1 MQKEISILLDKMGI
15 DYTNSSFFD
24 SLKLER
30 LVVDKESGNW
40 NFYLLSDKLP
50 DIDSYLELEKNK
62 DKIASNIYYNITN
75 LDNNVLLSYYK
86 PLLELAKEEGLI
98 SITEPYL
105 SNLILDKDKLLLVAS
120 NIIEEKRLVKIKD
133 IISPYYQRLGY
144 KEEIEIV
151 VRENESIKE
160 EIDRELKEIKVE
172 PIKEEKK
179 EEKKEFKNFTPGPRP
194 RRSKKRD
201 EGCILGLDIKQMPI
215 KISMIQGEDN
225 NVIVEG
231 NVFGVDY
238 FESSKSEF
246 RIITLKITD
255 YTDSILCK
263 VFCNEQDEYER
274 LCKELKVG
282 RDLLISGYVKEDSFA
297 KELVLNARDI
307 MPITKHN
314 FQIKSVEELA
324 DTIRRA
330 FSIAQSGRKGPVLI
344 DIPKDITSAECEY
357 TPMPKVEVEKAK
369 EPKKSAVERAV
380 ELIRNAKKPLIYVG
394 GGAILS
400 NVGEDLVT
408 FAEKIDAPVA
418 SSLMGLGAFPY
429 DNPLHLGLIG
439 MHGHYECNK
448 AAHDCDVLITCGA
461 RFSDRVAGNRKKFAP
476 NAEILHID
484 IDSAE
489 MDKNIVSNYHLRG
502 DLAEVLPILTREI
515 EQLDHSEWRK
525 EIETFRRPFKQLQIG
540 DYVNPQTL
548 IEKIDAATPDDT
560 IVVTDV
566 GQHQLWAAQFYK
578 FKHSRTLLT
587 SGGLGTMGYSMG
599 AAMGGQMGCPDKTV
613 VMFAGDG
620 GFHMNLS
627 ELATMCSY
635 NIPVKMFIMNNT
647 VLGMVR
653 QWQKLF
659 YENRFAD
666 TDPHRAT
673 DFVKVA
679 EGFGVK
685 ALRIS
690 TNDDIDAVLKEA
702 LEYNGPVLVD
712 CRISPD
718 SNVLP
723 MIPPGGAHTDIIEK
737 FN

>member
-1 MQKEISILLDKMGI
+1 MKLNGSQIVLEVLKEQGVDTIFGYPGGTILNI
-15 DYTNSSFFD
+15 FD
-24 SLKLER
+24 ELYKYGDTFKHILTAHEQGASHAADGYARATGK
-30 LVVDKESGNW
+30 VGVCFATSG
-40 NFYLLSDKLP
+40 P
-50 DIDSYLELEKNK
+50 G
-62 DKIASNIYYNITN
+62 ATN
-75 LDNNVLLSYYK
+75 LVTGIATAYMDSVPVVAITCNYATS
-86 PLLELAKEEGLI
+86 GL
-98 SITEPYL
+98 
-105 SNLILDKDKLLLVAS
+105 
-120 NIIEEKRLVKIKD
+120 
-133 IISPYYQRLGY
+133 
-144 KEEIEIV
+144 
-151 VRENESIKE
+151 
-160 EIDRELKEIKVE
+160 
-172 PIKEEKK
+172 
-179 EEKKEFKNFTPGPRP
+179 
-194 RRSKKRD
+194 
-201 EGCILGLDIKQMPI
+201 
-215 KISMIQGEDN
+215 
-225 NVIVEG
+225 
-231 NVFGVDY
+231 
-238 FESSKSEF
+238 
-246 RIITLKITD
+246 
-255 YTDSILCK
+255 
-263 VFCNEQDEYER
+263 
-274 LCKELKVG
+274 G
-282 RDLLISGYVKEDSFA
+282 RDSFQ
-297 KELVLNARDI
+297 EVDI
-307 MPITKHN
+307 CGITMPITKHN

-587 SGGLGTMGYSMG
+587 SGGLGYSMG

-690 TNDDIDAVLKEA
+690 TNDDIDAVLKET

>member
-1 MQKEISILLDKMGI
+1 MKLNGSQIVLEVLKEQGVDTIFGYPGGTILNI
-15 DYTNSSFFD
+15 FD
-24 SLKLER
+24 ELYKYGDTFKHILTAHEQGASHAADGYARATGK
-30 LVVDKESGNW
+30 VGVCFATSG
-40 NFYLLSDKLP
+40 P
-50 DIDSYLELEKNK
+50 G
-62 DKIASNIYYNITN
+62 ATN
-75 LDNNVLLSYYK
+75 LVTGIATAYMDSVPVVAITCNYATS
-86 PLLELAKEEGLI
+86 GL
-98 SITEPYL
+98 
-105 SNLILDKDKLLLVAS
+105 
-120 NIIEEKRLVKIKD
+120 
-133 IISPYYQRLGY
+133 
-144 KEEIEIV
+144 
-151 VRENESIKE
+151 
-160 EIDRELKEIKVE
+160 
-172 PIKEEKK
+172 
-179 EEKKEFKNFTPGPRP
+179 
-194 RRSKKRD
+194 
-201 EGCILGLDIKQMPI
+201 
-215 KISMIQGEDN
+215 
-225 NVIVEG
+225 
-231 NVFGVDY
+231 
-238 FESSKSEF
+238 
-246 RIITLKITD
+246 
-255 YTDSILCK
+255 
-263 VFCNEQDEYER
+263 
-274 LCKELKVG
+274 G
-282 RDLLISGYVKEDSFA
+282 RDSFQ
-297 KELVLNARDI
+297 EVDI
-307 MPITKHN
+307 CGITMPITKHN
-314 FQIKSVEELA
+314 FQVENVEKLA

-330 FSIAQSGRKGPVLI
+330 FFIAQSGRKGPVLI

-357 TPMPKVEVEKAK
+357 TPMPKVQPEKAK
-369 EPKKSAVERAV
+369 APKDSAVKRAV
-380 ELIRNAKKPLIYVG
+380 ELIRSAKKPLIYVG

-400 NVGEDLVT
+400 DVGEDLVT
-408 FAEKIDAPVA
+408 FAEKIDTPVA
-418 SSLMGLGAFPY
+418 SSLMGLGAFPH

-502 DLAEVLPILTREI
+502 DLADVLPILTREI

-525 EIETFRRPFKQLQIG
+525 EIETFRRPFEQLQIG
-540 DYVNPQTL
+540 DYVNPQKL
-548 IEKIDAATPDDT
+548 IEKIDDVTDDDT
-560 IVVTDV
+560 IIVTDV

-578 FKHSRTLLT
+578 FEKPRTLLS

-635 NIPVKMFIMNNT
+635 NIPVKMFIMNNI

-673 DFVKVA
+673 DFVKVS

-685 ALRIS
+685 ALRIN
-690 TNDDIDAVLKEA
+690 TNDDIDSVLKEA
-702 LEYNGPVLVD
+702 FEYQGPVLVD

>member
-1 MQKEISILLDKMGI
+1 MKLNGSQIVLEVLKEQGVDTIFGYPGGTILNI
-15 DYTNSSFFD
+15 FD
-24 SLKLER
+24 ELYKYGDTFKHILTAHEQGASHAADGYARATGK
-30 LVVDKESGNW
+30 VGVCFATSG
-40 NFYLLSDKLP
+40 P
-50 DIDSYLELEKNK
+50 G
-62 DKIASNIYYNITN
+62 ATN
-75 LDNNVLLSYYK
+75 LVTGIATAYMDSVPVVAITCNYATS
-86 PLLELAKEEGLI
+86 GL
-98 SITEPYL
+98 
-105 SNLILDKDKLLLVAS
+105 
-120 NIIEEKRLVKIKD
+120 
-133 IISPYYQRLGY
+133 
-144 KEEIEIV
+144 
-151 VRENESIKE
+151 
-160 EIDRELKEIKVE
+160 
-172 PIKEEKK
+172 
-179 EEKKEFKNFTPGPRP
+179 
-194 RRSKKRD
+194 
-201 EGCILGLDIKQMPI
+201 
-215 KISMIQGEDN
+215 
-225 NVIVEG
+225 
-231 NVFGVDY
+231 
-238 FESSKSEF
+238 
-246 RIITLKITD
+246 
-255 YTDSILCK
+255 
-263 VFCNEQDEYER
+263 
-274 LCKELKVG
+274 G
-282 RDLLISGYVKEDSFA
+282 RDSFQ
-297 KELVLNARDI
+297 EVDI
-307 MPITKHN
+307 CGITMPITKHN

-502 DLAEVLPILTREI
+502 DLAEVLLTREI

-690 TNDDIDAVLKEA
+690 TNDDIDAVLKET

>member
-1 MQKEISILLDKMGI
+1 
-15 DYTNSSFFD
+15 
-24 SLKLER
+24 
-30 LVVDKESGNW
+30 
-40 NFYLLSDKLP
+40 
-50 DIDSYLELEKNK
+50 
-62 DKIASNIYYNITN
+62 
-75 LDNNVLLSYYK
+75 
-86 PLLELAKEEGLI
+86 
-98 SITEPYL
+98 
-105 SNLILDKDKLLLVAS
+105 
-120 NIIEEKRLVKIKD
+120 
-133 IISPYYQRLGY
+133 
-144 KEEIEIV
+144 
-151 VRENESIKE
+151 
-160 EIDRELKEIKVE
+160 
-172 PIKEEKK
+172 
-179 EEKKEFKNFTPGPRP
+179 
-194 RRSKKRD
+194 
-201 EGCILGLDIKQMPI
+201 
-215 KISMIQGEDN
+215 
-225 NVIVEG
+225 
-231 NVFGVDY
+231 
-238 FESSKSEF
+238 
-246 RIITLKITD
+246 
-255 YTDSILCK
+255 
-263 VFCNEQDEYER
+263 
-274 LCKELKVG
+274 
-282 RDLLISGYVKEDSFA
+282 
-297 KELVLNARDI
+297 
-307 MPITKHN
+307 
-314 FQIKSVEELA
+314 
-324 DTIRRA
+324 
-330 FSIAQSGRKGPVLI
+330 
-344 DIPKDITSAECEY
+344 
-357 TPMPKVEVEKAK
+357 MPKVQPEKAK
-369 EPKKSAVERAV
+369 APKDSAVKRAV
-380 ELIRNAKKPLIYVG
+380 ELIRSAKKPLIYVG

-400 NVGEDLVT
+400 DVGEDLVT
-408 FAEKIDAPVA
+408 FAEKIDTPVA
-418 SSLMGLGAFPY
+418 SSLMGLGAFPH

-502 DLAEVLPILTREI
+502 DLADVLPILTREI

-525 EIETFRRPFKQLQIG
+525 EIETFRRPFEQLQIG
-540 DYVNPQTL
+540 DYVNPQKL
-548 IEKIDAATPDDT
+548 IEKIDDVTDDDT
-560 IVVTDV
+560 IIVTDV

-578 FKHSRTLLT
+578 FEKPRTLLS

-685 ALRIS
+685 ALRIN
-690 TNDDIDAVLKEA
+690 TNDDIDSVLKEA
-702 LEYNGPVLVD
+702 FEYQGPVLVD

>member
-1 MQKEISILLDKMGI
+1 MKLNGSQIVLEVLKEQGVDTIFGYPGGTILNI
-15 DYTNSSFFD
+15 FD
-24 SLKLER
+24 ELYKYGDTFKHILTAHEQGASHAADGYARATGK
-30 LVVDKESGNW
+30 VGVCFATSG
-40 NFYLLSDKLP
+40 P
-50 DIDSYLELEKNK
+50 G
-62 DKIASNIYYNITN
+62 ATN
-75 LDNNVLLSYYK
+75 LVTGIATAYMDSVPVVAITCNYATS
-86 PLLELAKEEGLI
+86 GL
-98 SITEPYL
+98 
-105 SNLILDKDKLLLVAS
+105 
-120 NIIEEKRLVKIKD
+120 
-133 IISPYYQRLGY
+133 
-144 KEEIEIV
+144 
-151 VRENESIKE
+151 
-160 EIDRELKEIKVE
+160 
-172 PIKEEKK
+172 
-179 EEKKEFKNFTPGPRP
+179 
-194 RRSKKRD
+194 
-201 EGCILGLDIKQMPI
+201 
-215 KISMIQGEDN
+215 
-225 NVIVEG
+225 
-231 NVFGVDY
+231 
-238 FESSKSEF
+238 
-246 RIITLKITD
+246 
-255 YTDSILCK
+255 
-263 VFCNEQDEYER
+263 
-274 LCKELKVG
+274 G
-282 RDLLISGYVKEDSFA
+282 RDSFQ
-297 KELVLNARDI
+297 EVDI
-307 MPITKHN
+307 CGITMPITKHN
-314 FQIKSVEELA
+314 FQVKDVNDLA

-344 DIPKDITSAECEY
+344 DIPKDITSDECEY
-357 TPMPKVEVEKAK
+357 TPMPKVEPEKAK
-369 EPKKSAVERAV
+369 LPKDSCVKRAV
-380 ELIRNAKKPLIYVG
+380 ELIRSAKKPLIYVG
-394 GGAILS
+394 GGAVLS
-400 NVGEDLVT
+400 NCGEDLIT

-439 MHGHYECNK
+439 MHGHFECNK

-502 DLAEVLPILTREI
+502 DLADVLPILTREI
-515 EQLDHSEWRK
+515 EQLDHSEWRA
-525 EIETFRRPFKQLQIG
+525 EIEGFRRPFKQLQIG
-540 DYVNPQTL
+540 NYVNPQTL

-578 FKHSRTLLT
+578 FKHPRTLLS

-599 AAMGGQMGCPDKTV
+599 ASIGGQFGQPDKTV

-627 ELATMCSY
+627 ELATMRSY
-635 NIPVKMFIMNNT
+635 DVPVKMFIMNNT

-659 YENRFAD
+659 YDSRFAD

-679 EGFGVK
+679 EGFGIK

-690 TNDDIDAVLKEA
+690 TNDDIDAVLKETF
-702 LEYNGPVLVD
+702 EYNGPVLVD

-723 MIPPGGAHTDIIEK
+723 MIPPGGAHTDIIEEFK
-737 FN
+737 

>member
-1 MQKEISILLDKMGI
+1 
-15 DYTNSSFFD
+15 
-24 SLKLER
+24 
-30 LVVDKESGNW
+30 
-40 NFYLLSDKLP
+40 
-50 DIDSYLELEKNK
+50 
-62 DKIASNIYYNITN
+62 
-75 LDNNVLLSYYK
+75 
-86 PLLELAKEEGLI
+86 
-98 SITEPYL
+98 
-105 SNLILDKDKLLLVAS
+105 
-120 NIIEEKRLVKIKD
+120 
-133 IISPYYQRLGY
+133 
-144 KEEIEIV
+144 
-151 VRENESIKE
+151 
-160 EIDRELKEIKVE
+160 
-172 PIKEEKK
+172 
-179 EEKKEFKNFTPGPRP
+179 
-194 RRSKKRD
+194 
-201 EGCILGLDIKQMPI
+201 
-215 KISMIQGEDN
+215 
-225 NVIVEG
+225 
-231 NVFGVDY
+231 
-238 FESSKSEF
+238 
-246 RIITLKITD
+246 
-255 YTDSILCK
+255 
-263 VFCNEQDEYER
+263 
-274 LCKELKVG
+274 
-282 RDLLISGYVKEDSFA
+282 
-297 KELVLNARDI
+297 

-314 FQIKSVEELA
+314 FQVKDVNDLA

-344 DIPKDITSAECEY
+344 DIPKDITSDECEY
-357 TPMPKVEVEKAK
+357 TPMPKVEPEKAK
-369 EPKKSAVERAV
+369 LPKDSCVKRAV
-380 ELIRNAKKPLIYVG
+380 ELIRSAKKPLIYVG
-394 GGAILS
+394 GGAVLS
-400 NVGEDLVT
+400 NCGEDLIT

-439 MHGHYECNK
+439 MHGHFECNK

-502 DLAEVLPILTREI
+502 DLADVLPILTREI
-515 EQLDHSEWRK
+515 EQLDHSEWRA
-525 EIETFRRPFKQLQIG
+525 EIEGFRRPFNQLQIG

-578 FKHSRTLLT
+578 FKYPRTLLS

-599 AAMGGQMGCPDKTV
+599 ASIGGQFGQPDKTV

-627 ELATMCSY
+627 ELATMRSY
-635 NIPVKMFIMNNT
+635 DVPVKMFIMNNT

-659 YENRFAD
+659 YDSRFAD
-666 TDPHRAT
+666 TAPHRAT

-679 EGFGVK
+679 EGFGIK
-685 ALRIS
+685 ALRIN
-690 TNDDIDAVLKEA
+690 TNDDIDAVLKETF
-702 LEYNGPVLVD
+702 EYNGPVLVD

-723 MIPPGGAHTDIIEK
+723 MIPPGGAHTDIIEEFK
-737 FN
+737 

>member
-1 MQKEISILLDKMGI
+1 MKLNGSQIVLEVLKEQGVDTIFGYPGGTILNI
-15 DYTNSSFFD
+15 FD
-24 SLKLER
+24 ELYKYGDTFKHILTAHEQGASHAADGYARATGK
-30 LVVDKESGNW
+30 VGVCFATSG
-40 NFYLLSDKLP
+40 P
-50 DIDSYLELEKNK
+50 G
-62 DKIASNIYYNITN
+62 ATN
-75 LDNNVLLSYYK
+75 LVTGIATAYMDSVPVVAITCNYATS
-86 PLLELAKEEGLI
+86 GL
-98 SITEPYL
+98 
-105 SNLILDKDKLLLVAS
+105 
-120 NIIEEKRLVKIKD
+120 
-133 IISPYYQRLGY
+133 
-144 KEEIEIV
+144 
-151 VRENESIKE
+151 
-160 EIDRELKEIKVE
+160 
-172 PIKEEKK
+172 
-179 EEKKEFKNFTPGPRP
+179 
-194 RRSKKRD
+194 
-201 EGCILGLDIKQMPI
+201 
-215 KISMIQGEDN
+215 
-225 NVIVEG
+225 
-231 NVFGVDY
+231 
-238 FESSKSEF
+238 
-246 RIITLKITD
+246 
-255 YTDSILCK
+255 
-263 VFCNEQDEYER
+263 
-274 LCKELKVG
+274 G
-282 RDLLISGYVKEDSFA
+282 RDSFQ
-297 KELVLNARDI
+297 EVDI
-307 MPITKHN
+307 CGITMPITKHN
-314 FQIKSVEELA
+314 FQVKDVNDLA

-344 DIPKDITSAECEY
+344 DIPKDITSDECEY
-357 TPMPKVEVEKAK
+357 TPMPKVEPEKAK
-369 EPKKSAVERAV
+369 LPKDSCVKRAV
-380 ELIRNAKKPLIYVG
+380 ELIRSAKKPLIYVG
-394 GGAILS
+394 GGAVLS
-400 NVGEDLVT
+400 NCGEDLIT

-439 MHGHYECNK
+439 MHGHFECNK

-502 DLAEVLPILTREI
+502 DLADVLPILTREI
-515 EQLDHSEWRK
+515 EQLDHSEWRA
-525 EIETFRRPFKQLQIG
+525 EIEGFRRPFKQLQIG

-578 FKHSRTLLT
+578 FKYPRTLLS

-599 AAMGGQMGCPDKTV
+599 ASIGGQFGQPDKTV

-627 ELATMCSY
+627 ELATMRSY
-635 NIPVKMFIMNNT
+635 DVPVKMFIMNNT

-659 YENRFAD
+659 YDSRFAD

-679 EGFGVK
+679 EGFGIK

-690 TNDDIDAVLKEA
+690 TNDDIDAVLKETF
-702 LEYNGPVLVD
+702 EYNGPVLVD

-723 MIPPGGAHTDIIEK
+723 MIPPGGAHTDIIEEFK
-737 FN
+737 